1 MADEG
6 RKKGSQE
13 LGTEEI
19 QHRVAVLKRFRELLV
34 RQRDRFH
41 DYLEVLDKQQD
52 VIRSGDADALI
63 SHVELEEKIVADI
76 YAIQKVVDPL
86 EAVYRVAYPDKES
99 EVPSLK
105 TALKELQSEVLARS
119 ERNRELLSSR
129 MNEIRGEIRT
139 LRGNPFT
146 ARRSVYANEGGAS
159 LIDLKG

>member
-13 LGTEEI
+13 LGPEEI

-86 EAVYRVAYPDKES
+86 EDVYRVAYPDKES

-105 TALKELQSEVLARS
+105 TALKELQLEVLARS

>member
-13 LGTEEI
+13 PGPEEI
-19 QHRVAVLKRFRELLV
+19 QHRVAVLRRFRELLV
-34 RQRDRFH
+34 RQRDRFR
-41 DYLEVLDKQQD
+41 DYLEVLDKQKD
-52 VIRSGDADALI
+52 VISTGDADALI

-86 EAVYRVAYPDKES
+86 EDLYRAAYPDKES

-105 TALKELQSEVLARS
+105 TALKELQSEALARS
-119 ERNRELLSSR
+119 ERNRELLSTR

-139 LRGNPFT
+139 LRGNPFAT
-146 ARRSVYANEGGAS
+146 RRSVYANEGSAS

>member
-13 LGTEEI
+13 LGPEEI

-86 EAVYRVAYPDKES
+86 EDVYRVAYPDKES

-105 TALKELQSEVLARS
+105 TALKELQLEVLARS

-146 ARRSVYANEGGAS
+146 ARRSVYANEGSAS

>member
-6 RKKGSQE
+6 RKKGPQKPE
-13 LGTEEI
+13 PEEI
-19 QHRVAVLKRFRELLV
+19 QQRVAILKRFRELLV
-34 RQRDRFH
+34 RQRDHFR
-41 DYLEVLDKQQD
+41 DYLEVLDKQKD
-52 VIRSGDADALI
+52 VISTSDTDALI

-86 EAVYRVAYPDKES
+86 EDLYRAAYPDRES

-105 TALKELQSEVLARS
+105 AALKELQSEALARS
-119 ERNRELLSSR
+119 ERNRQLLSSR

-139 LRGNPFT
+139 LRGNPFA

>member
-1 MADEG
+1 
-6 RKKGSQE
+6 
-13 LGTEEI
+13 
-19 QHRVAVLKRFRELLV
+19 
-34 RQRDRFH
+34 
-41 DYLEVLDKQQD
+41 
-52 VIRSGDADALI
+52 
-63 SHVELEEKIVADI
+63 VELEEKIVAVT

-86 EAVYRVAYPDKES
+86 EDVYRVAYPDKES

-105 TALKELQSEVLARS
+105 TALKELQVEVLARS

>member
-6 RKKGSQE
+6 HKKGSQE
-13 LGTEEI
+13 LGPEEI

-86 EAVYRVAYPDKES
+86 EDVYRVAYPDKES

-105 TALKELQSEVLARS
+105 TALKELQLEVLARS

-146 ARRSVYANEGGAS
+146 ARRSVYANEGSAS

>member
-13 LGTEEI
+13 LGPEEI

-86 EAVYRVAYPDKES
+86 EDVYRVAYPDKES

-105 TALKELQSEVLARS
+105 TALKELQVEVLARS